1 MMARI
6 DYPSHLVIL
15 SSLFPTPLLYT
26 IFTTFMLFA
35 KKVLLGSD
43 IAVIVVAFSIIGA
56 PLSHAMTFSFPGS
69 SSNTAFSFV
78 APAVPQPMQYSFGSV
93 IPHSFEQII
102 PPTVSARY
110 IFGGTSQQP
119 STYSYSYGTRSTS
132 GSSGSSYTYG
142 SGSTSGSSGTS
153 YTYGSGSSSSGS
165 SYTYGTGSSSSG
177 SSSSGSGYTYGSG
190 SSSSGSSSSGSS
202 SSSSSSSAEDNAD
215 GSADSLAVVKGTA
228 GASVV
233 NLMLDGQLVQGNN
246 LPWYLQGQNPFSY
259 SLIKGKPNGTTKK
272 TVYSFKTST
281 NSFSLAT
288 CNAAVPTKPL
298 NWSIQVDPNS
308 VPQNLV
314 MMSAPQVTGGQTCSA
329 GATGSCKKP
338 TQMCFY
344 ADAYSA
350 PSTIA
355 LTSSAPSWTV
365 NMCSVWYEDVFSFVY
380 DPTTGSV
387 TPTNYFPQG
396 WAVLITGPGLTLP
409 VVNQT
414 MPITVGFDS
423 LPSADASPRTRPGSF
438 VMKYNGASGTIQGF
452 PGTYILDG
460 LSTNDSPTS
469 TIHNQSCLGS
479 DCVNTGISFVQPC
492 DSPYATPSGVP
503 FHARAIGVFY
513 MNSQYAST
521 VNRTEMLNVMKNTM
535 ASIMMAR
542 MR

>member
-1 MMARI
+1 M
-6 DYPSHLVIL
+6 V
-15 SSLFPTPLLYT
+15 
-26 IFTTFMLFA
+26 FA
-35 KKVLLGSD
+35 KKVLLGSG

-165 SYTYGTGSSSSG
+165 SYTYGTGSSSGSSSSG

-233 NLMLDGQLVQGNN
+233 NLMLNGQLVTPAT
-246 LPWYLQGQNPFSY
+246 LPSFLNGQNPFSY

-298 NWSIQVDPNS
+298 NWSIQVDPS
-308 VPQNLV
+308 SIPQNLV

-329 GATGSCKKP
+329 GSIGSCKKP

-344 ADAYSA
+344 GDAYSA

-365 NMCSVWYEDVFSFVY
+365 NMATPYAFSTEQVIFSGTSCTSS
-380 DPTTGSV
+380 DLHFDTSTLATTLPIGGLL
-387 TPTNYFPQG
+387 TM
-396 WAVLITGPGLTLP
+396 TGPFGSALP

-414 MPITVGFDS
+414 VATSVLGGLNDWNV
-423 LPSADASPRTRPGSF
+423 PRYFGR
-438 VMKYNGASGTIQGF
+438 
-452 PGTYILDG
+452 PGTYSFQYNGVNGPVANDPRTYYVMSVGVNASGYAPGTGYGCYGSQCQAGFQMPLNTLDPDTTYAPWNQAFVNFTMTRD
-460 LSTNDSPTS
+460 LSVYECFL
-469 TIHNQSCLGS
+469 HVVGQEKAA
-479 DCVNTGISFVQPC
+479 VISHMN
-492 DSPYATPSGVP
+492 AL
-503 FHARAIGVFY
+503 ARQA
-513 MNSQYAST
+513 
-521 VNRTEMLNVMKNTM
+521 EMKMKM
-535 ASIMMAR
+535 K
-542 MR
+542 

>member
-1 MMARI
+1 M
-6 DYPSHLVIL
+6 V
-15 SSLFPTPLLYT
+15 
-26 IFTTFMLFA
+26 FA
-35 KKVLLGSD
+35 KKVLLGSG

-233 NLMLDGQLVQGNN
+233 NLMLNGQLVTPAT
-246 LPWYLQGQNPFSY
+246 LPSFLNGQNPFSY

-308 VPQNLV
+308 IPQNLV
-314 MMSAPQVTGGQTCSA
+314 MMSAPQVVGGQTCSA
-329 GATGSCKKP
+329 GSIGSCKKP

-344 ADAYSA
+344 GDAYTS

-365 NMCSVWYEDVFSFVY
+365 NMCSVWTGMLDAFSVDQY
-380 DPTTGSV
+380 G
-387 TPTNYFPQG
+387 G
-396 WAVLITGPGLTLP
+396 ITGELSALPTGGALTLTGP
-409 VVNQT
+409 FVSNRLAPTSPTSKTFTAVT
-414 MPITVGFDS
+414 GP
-423 LPSADASPRTRPGSF
+423 ASVLTDNPQAPGNWTL
-438 VMKYNGASGTIQGF
+438 KYNGVSGPLADGSSGGQSYTLFSAILWDDNLDYGTICFG
-452 PGTYILDG
+452 
-460 LSTNDSPTS
+460 
-469 TIHNQSCLGS
+469 
-479 DCVNTGISFVQPC
+479 
-492 DSPYATPSGVP
+492 PS
-503 FHARAIGVFY
+503 
-513 MNSQYAST
+513 QCST
-521 VNRTEMLNVMKNTM
+521 VGAATSLSCKNPKSSSFTNNYNGS
-535 ASIMMAR
+535 ALYFIPTGTTLTAQAKANFLTQAR
-542 MR
+542 RIVSQEFQSR